1 MLSDQMDFSLMM
13 LKNQEKI
20 MKRYAM
26 WMLLM
31 AVIFSL
37 LACGDDDNN
46 TPTEPGR
53 VGWAIGYREDN
64 TAAILHT
71 ENGGLIWEEQGDPS
85 LWKGM
90 TGNDIS
96 AVDEW
101 TAWAAVGSD
110 ESGAGAILHTADGGV
125 NWELQR
131 LPEGVT
137 DVVKGI
143 KGLSRQIAW
152 AVTLTG
158 IVMQTLD
165 GGDTWT
171 VIPHEGITIKQVN
184 RMDAKGEDIWIADYG
199 SGEKGM
205 IHSPDF
211 GQTWRRETLNNP
223 DPFENG
229 FGPMGVSIVDSQV
242 AWAATRPDANIFR
255 TLDGG
260 NDWRLDAPH
269 ISGPNDLDDI
279 CAPDANTVW
288 AVQNHGGANGGSII
302 RVQLVDGKVISDIMS
317 PKNYSAYDYEGVTCF
332 DEDTAWVVG
341 IQLVR
346 TFPDLPAG
354 VILHTTDGG
363 KNWTSQ
369 PMWVND
375 VGLWKV
381 SFVGAHR

>member
-1 MLSDQMDFSLMM
+1 
-13 LKNQEKI
+13 

-31 AVIFSL
+31 AVISSL
-37 LACGDDDNN
+37 LACSDDNN
-46 TPTEPGR
+46 SLTGPET
-53 VGWAIGYREDN
+53 VGWAIGWREDN

-71 ENGGLIWEEQGDPS
+71 ANGSLGWGEQGDPS

-90 TGNDIS
+90 TGKDIS

-101 TAWAAVGSD
+101 TAWAAVGSY
-110 ESGAGAILHTADGGV
+110 ETGAGAILHTTDGGI

-143 KGLSRQIAW
+143 KGLSREVAW

-171 VIPHEGITIKQVN
+171 VVPHEGINIKQVN
-184 RMDAKGEDIWIADYG
+184 RIDAKEEDIWIADYG
-199 SGEKGM
+199 SGENGM

-211 GQTWRRETLNNP
+211 GRTWYRETLNNP
-223 DPFENG
+223 DPFQNG
-229 FGPMGVSIVDSQV
+229 YGPMGVSIVDSQV

-260 NDWRLDAPH
+260 NIWRLDAPD
-269 ISGPNDLDDI
+269 ISGPGDLDDI
-279 CAPDANTVW
+279 CAPDAETVW
-288 AVQNHGGANGGSII
+288 AVQNQEALGGGAII
-302 RVQLVDGKVISDIMS
+302 RVRLEDGKVNSDVMR
-317 PKNYSAYDYEGVTCF
+317 PKNYTAYNYEGVTCF
-332 DEDTAWVVG
+332 DENTAWVVG
-341 IQLVR
+341 LQLVR
-346 TFPDLPAG
+346 AFPDLPAG
-354 VILHTTDGG
+354 VILYTTDGG

-369 PMWVND
+369 PIGVND